1 MTLGGGCLAAA
12 LLAAFLQKGEGS
24 FLPALLLAVSGVL
37 LVLFAGFERSRAG
50 AQAVV
55 LIALLSAVSC
65 AGRGF
70 IRGPS
75 KRATFLEPDY
85 FDGDRIRPA
94 GGVYD
99 GRDDGSNL

>member
-1 MTLGGGCLAAA
+1 M
-12 LLAAFLQKGEGS
+12 
-24 FLPALLLAVSGVL
+24 
-37 LVLFAGFERSRAG
+37 
-50 AQAVV
+50 V

-65 AGRGF
+65 AGRVLFAGL
-70 IRGPS
+70 PS
-75 KRATFLEPDY
+75 VQPSSRPDY

>member
-1 MTLGGGCLAAA
+1 MRAKRAGMTLGGGCLAAA

-65 AGRGF
+65 AGRVLFAGLPSVQPSSSLIILTGIVF
-70 IRGPS
+70 GRRRG
-75 KRATFLEPDY
+75 L
-85 FDGDRIRPA
+85 
-94 GGVYD
+94 
-99 GRDDGSNL
+99 